1 MNQQY
6 GLLEITEDEF
16 HDIAELVYKRFG
28 INLTDR
34 KVTLVKGRLNKLIRS
49 KGFTSF
55 REYYDYVIHDT
66 TGAELLTLV
75 DKISTNHTYFYREE
89 EHFSVMHSNILP
101 EISYG
106 LNGGDPNELRIWSA
120 GCSSGEE
127 PYTLAIELKEY
138 FKGAVPFRDK
148 VILATDISLTV
159 LESAEKGLYTLER
172 LKNVDPRHL
181 SRYFRKTTDTTYQVK
196 DELKSL
202 VLYKRLNLM
211 QEKYPFRRQF
221 HMIFCRN
228 VMIYFDKPTKERL
241 VEQFAEYLVPGGYLF
256 IGHSETLG
264 RESKIFQYIQPALY
278 RKRQL

>member
-1 MNQQY
+1 M
-6 GLLEITEDEF
+6 EITGDEF
-16 HDIAELVYKRFG
+16 RDIAELVYKRFG

-55 REYYDYVIHDT
+55 REYYDYVVNDS

-89 EHFSVMHSNILP
+89 EHFSVLRSRILP
-101 EISYG
+101 EITSQM
-106 LNGGDPNELRIWSA
+106 NSKDPNELRIWSA

-127 PYTLAIELKEY
+127 PYTLAIELIEH
-138 FKGAVPFRDK
+138 FKGGIPFRDK

-159 LESAEKGLYTLER
+159 LESAGKGLYTTER
-172 LKNVDPRHL
+172 LKNVDKQYL
-181 SRYFRKTTDTTYQVK
+181 TRYFTKTTDTTYQVK
-196 DELKSL
+196 NELKSL

-211 QEKYPFRRQF
+211 QERYPFRRQF

-228 VMIYFDKPTKERL
+228 VMIYFDKPTKDRL
-241 VEQFAEYLVPGGYLF
+241 VEQFAKHLVPGGYLF

-264 RESKIFQYIQPALY
+264 RESEVFQYVQPALY
-278 RKRQL
+278 RKRER